1 MLKNICQKSAA
12 KMDTVFALVVGIEN
26 FINCLA
32 ADAVVLDV
40 NIAFMTSR
48 EDGLI
53 TGVSHVFSGF
63 H

>member
-1 MLKNICQKSAA
+1 
-12 KMDTVFALVVGIEN
+12 MDTVFALVVGIEN